1 MNSKENQVFNL
12 LLIEYIFSKK
22 STKYKT
28 KTERSVWNK
37 SWLKNLDFLYTS
49 AFNKVFAE
57 LMVNDKKK
65 FRQYLK
71 KSILLCINKFSLK
84 KLYIY
89 HVLREG
95 NSLRKVFN
103 VIRKEATGG
112 VLKIEVFFKIAV
124 LKVAR

>member
-84 KLYIY
+84 KLYTY

-103 VIRKEATGG
+103 VIRKEVTGG
-112 VLKIEVFFKIAV
+112 VLKKMFFKKAV

>member
-1 MNSKENQVFNL
+1 MNSKKNQVFNL

-22 STKYKT
+22 STKHKT
-28 KTERSVWNK
+28 KTESSVWNK
-37 SWLKNLDFLYTS
+37 PWLRNHMYTS
-49 AFNKVFAE
+49 AFSKVFAE
-57 LMVNDKKK
+57 LMVNDRKK
-65 FRQYLK
+65 FRRYLK
-71 KSILLCINKFSLK
+71 KSILLRINKFSLK

-89 HVLREG
+89 HVLRAG

-112 VLKIEVFFKIAV
+112 VLKKVFFKIAV